1 MMEYAPS
8 MNRIREEEEGGK
20 VGVEKTKA
28 NKDRCKVKWNDSEHR
43 VAGTHG
49 WRREATHTRDR

>member
-1 MMEYAPS
+1 

-43 VAGTHG
+43 AAGTHG
-49 WRREATHTRDR
+49 WRREATHTGDR